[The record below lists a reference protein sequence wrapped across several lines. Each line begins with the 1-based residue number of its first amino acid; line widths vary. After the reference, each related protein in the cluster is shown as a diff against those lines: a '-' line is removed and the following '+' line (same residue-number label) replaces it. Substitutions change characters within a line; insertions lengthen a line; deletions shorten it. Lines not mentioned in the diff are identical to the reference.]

1 MFYFSRISNTSER
14 AQTYLRA
21 KEDIKRRIDDVNA
34 GESKH
39 TTK

>member
-1 MFYFSRISNTSER
+1 MFYFSWISNTSER

-34 GESKH
+34 GKSKH